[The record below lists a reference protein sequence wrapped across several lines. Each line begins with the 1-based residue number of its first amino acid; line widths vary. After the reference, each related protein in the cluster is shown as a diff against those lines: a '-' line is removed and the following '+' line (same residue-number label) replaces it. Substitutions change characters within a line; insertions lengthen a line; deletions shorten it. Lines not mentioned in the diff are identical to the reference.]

1 MDINHVA
8 SKPLF
13 DTQKTIQAPVEKKS
27 EKSNEKTN
35 EGQQLSLDN
44 VKDILQKKMENV
56 KLLFNG
62 EAKFEIDRE
71 ADLIVVKIIDKESK
85 ELIRQIPAEEAVK
98 LAKAMNEIEG
108 IIFDQKA

>member
-13 DTQKTIQAPVEKKS
+13 DTQKTIQASVEKK
-27 EKSNEKTN
+27 NEKNT

-85 ELIRQIPAEEAVK
+85 ELIRQIPPEEAVK

>member
-13 DTQKTIQAPVEKKS
+13 DTQKNIQTPVEKKS

-85 ELIRQIPAEEAVK
+85 ELIRQIPPEEAVK
-98 LAKAMNEIEG
+98 LAKAMNEMEG

>member
-13 DTQKTIQAPVEKKS
+13 DTQKTIQAPVEKK
-27 EKSNEKTN
+27 NEKNTLG
-35 EGQQLSLDN
+35 EQLSLDN

-56 KLLFNG
+56 KLLFNR

-85 ELIRQIPAEEAVK
+85 ELIRQIPPEEAVK

>member
-13 DTQKTIQAPVEKKS
+13 DTQKNIQTPVEKKS
-27 EKSNEKTN
+27 EKTN

-56 KLLFNG
+56 KLLFNR

-85 ELIRQIPAEEAVK
+85 ELIRQIPPEEAVK

>member
-13 DTQKTIQAPVEKKS
+13 DTHKNIQTPVEKKS

>member
-13 DTQKTIQAPVEKKS
+13 DTQKNIQTPVEKKS

-85 ELIRQIPAEEAVK
+85 ELIRQIPPEEAVK
-98 LAKAMNEIEG
+98 LAKAM
-108 IIFDQKA
+108 

>member
-13 DTQKTIQAPVEKKS
+13 DTQKTIQAPVEKK
-27 EKSNEKTN
+27 NEKNTD
-35 EGQQLSLDN
+35 EQQLSLDN

-85 ELIRQIPAEEAVK
+85 ELIRQIPPEEAVK

>member
-13 DTQKTIQAPVEKKS
+13 DTQKTIQAPVEKK
-27 EKSNEKTN
+27 NEKNTLG
-35 EGQQLSLDN
+35 EQLSLDN

-85 ELIRQIPAEEAVK
+85 ELIRQIPPEEAVK

>member
-13 DTQKTIQAPVEKKS
+13 DTQKNIQTPVEKKS

-85 ELIRQIPAEEAVK
+85 ELIRQIPPEEAVK
-98 LAKAMNEIEG
+98 LAKAMNEIERT
-108 IIFDQKA
+108 IFDQKA

>member
-13 DTQKTIQAPVEKKS
+13 DTQKNIQTPVEKKS

>member
-13 DTQKTIQAPVEKKS
+13 DTQKTIQAPVEKKI
-27 EKSNEKTN
+27 EKNT
-35 EGQQLSLDN
+35 EGEQLSLDN